1 MESPTQTR
9 ARKPARSRRRRIIR
23 ACATAAMVIGVL
35 AVAEG
40 VVTLVWQEPITAI
53 AAARTQHRLAQ
64 QLSHIEAAAPAPAQ
78 LQELRKQ
85 PDVAARAKVAARR
98 LRASAAPGDPV
109 GRIVFPTL
117 DRHYVLVDG
126 DGTADLRKGPGLYSG
141 TPFPGQGG
149 TTAIAGHRTTYLAPF
164 RHIDQLHVGARIKLE
179 MPYGT
184 FTYAVTGQ
192 KIVRPEDVD
201 VVDRPGPGLVLTA
214 CHPIYSAKQRIVV
227 FARQVGFTPNRRAL
241 GL

>member
-1 MESPTQTR
+1 MESPTH
-9 ARKPARSRRRRIIR
+9 APNPARSRRRRIIR
-23 ACATAAMVIGVL
+23 ACATAAMVIGLL
-35 AVAEG
+35 AIAEG
-40 VVTLVWQEPITAI
+40 VVTLVWQEPVTAI

-64 QLSHIEAAAPAPAQ
+64 QLSDIETKTPAPAQ

-98 LRASAAPGDPV
+98 LRASAANGDPV

-126 DGTADLRKGPGLYSG
+126 DDSADLRKGPGLYDG

-164 RHIDQLHVGARIKLE
+164 RHIDELHQGDRIQIE

-184 FTYAVTGQ
+184 YTYAVTGQ
-192 KIVRPEDVD
+192 RIVRPQDVD

-214 CHPIYSAKQRIVV
+214 CHPVYSAAQRIVV
-227 FARQVGFTPNRRAL
+227 FARQVGFEPNRRAL